1 MKATVTRAVPSR
13 QPPVAAGVFLPSSQL
28 CLGTMMFGDTIGRR
42 EAFEQLDLALDLG
55 IRAFDTAE
63 MYPVP
68 QRAETQ
74 GASEECIGEWMRG
87 KDRSALMVS
96 TKVAGPGS
104 MAWIRDGPLRLDRD
118 NIIAGV
124 EGSLRRLGTD
134 YIDLL
139 LLHWPDRY
147 VPMFGDSEYDVSNAY
162 DFCPFE
168 EQIDALN
175 TLHAQGKI
183 RHFGLSN
190 ETAYGVAK
198 FCATCDSMSTT
209 IRPYVIQNA
218 YSLLCRTFTSGGLAE
233 SCAMEGVGLMA
244 YSPLA
249 MGLLSGKYGTDG
261 TSVDPEARLVKFKGR
276 YAEAES
282 RYGPKPNVHHA
293 VAAYVALAQEC
304 GMHPVSLAIR
314 FVLSHPQVVSTVIG
328 ASSTRQLRMLAGSW
342 DDGPLDKDI
351 LAEIDTIHAKYP
363 NPTP

>member
-1 MKATVTRAVPSR
+1 MR
-13 QPPVAAGVFLPSSQL
+13 AGVSLPSSQL

-42 EAFEQLDLALDLG
+42 EAMEQLDLALDLG
-55 IRAFDTAE
+55 IRSFDTAE

-68 QRAETQ
+68 QKAETQ

-87 KDRSALMVS
+87 KDRSTLLIS

-104 MAWIRDGPLRLDRD
+104 MTWIRGGPLKLDRA

-124 EGSLRRLGTD
+124 EGSLKRLGTD

-147 VPMFGDSEYDVSNAY
+147 VPMFGESEYDVSNMY

-168 EQIDALN
+168 EQVEALN

-198 FCATCDSMSTT
+198 FSSLSDSIAGS
-209 IRPYVIQNA
+209 IRPSVIQNA
-218 YSLLCRTFTSGGLAE
+218 YSLLCRTFTSSGLAE
-233 SCAMEGVGLMA
+233 VCAMEGVGLMA

-249 MGLLSGKYGTDG
+249 MGLLSGKYDDHGA
-261 TSVDPEARLVKFKGR
+261 SADPEARLVKFKGR

-282 RYGPKPNVHHA
+282 RYGPKPNVYEA
-293 VAAYVALAQEC
+293 VAAYIALAQQC

-314 FVLSHPQVVSTVIG
+314 FVMSHPQVTSTVIG
-328 ASSTRQLRMLAGSW
+328 ASSTSQLRLLSASW
-342 DDGPLDKDI
+342 DDGLLDKDI
-351 LAEIDTIHAKYP
+351 LAEIDAIHAKYP